1 MNIEIRG
8 SEIKVGQLLKKIG
21 EIQTGGA
28 AAVFLNKH
36 VVKVNG
42 KRTVNR
48 GAKVRDKD
56 IVWIDEKLYKI
67 VSVSE

>member
-8 SEIKVGQLLKKIG
+8 NEIKVGQLLKKIG

-28 AAVFLNKH
+28 AEVFLTKH

-42 KRTVNR
+42 KRTMSR
-48 GAKVRDKD
+48 GSKVRDKD

-67 VSVSE
+67 VSIPE